1 MPYIEIIL
9 IFKFYSI
16 YLNISTSSSFC
27 QFWIIGGPIQTPALT
42 KRTKKA
48 NKANK
53 AD

>member
-9 IFKFYSI
+9 IFKFYIIIVVNSE
-16 YLNISTSSSFC
+16 
-27 QFWIIGGPIQTPALT
+27 IIGGPMQIPALT